1 MNSALVV
8 PAPAP
13 FSIPRSAQLTPNVN
27 SVFEQ
32 CDSAL
37 LALTDFRKEY
47 PMTAPPDR
55 MLDDALA
62 DMKRVGVQALLVTRD
77 DLDEE
82 DHRVLGLI
90 TQYDVERKN
99 PHRFPG
105 GPPRPMNCL
114 KVLDVMTTWTE
125 LSLVRYD
132 SLIDLTVGDLFERF
146 QGSGLTHLLVIETR
160 IDDSAVARG
169 LISRTMLAKA
179 WRRKGTTWS

>member
-13 FSIPRSAQLTPNVN
+13 FSIPRGARLTANVK
-27 SVFEQ
+27 SLLEQ

-47 PMTAPPDR
+47 PMTVPPDR
-55 MLDDALA
+55 MMDDALA
-62 DMKRVGVQALLVTRD
+62 DMKQVGVQALLVTHD
-77 DLDEE
+77 DLDED

-90 TQYDVERKN
+90 TQYDIERKN

-105 GPPRPMNCL
+105 GPPRPLNCL

-160 IDDSAVARG
+160 IDDTAVARG
-169 LISRTMLAKA
+169 LISRAALAMA
-179 WRRKGTTWS
+179 LRRQGATWS